1 MEDHMPDKQSG
12 MDVVPIVTL
21 RTVLGAGGTETPGL
35 EAAADPAL
43 KEAKNRYDAV
53 VQKIQAETAKSSPNV
68 LVTVQDRDASMMQ
81 SAMAEDSE
89 AGAALPAGGVEAQF
103 GGGLSGGDI
112 LGWALSVFDHINK
125 SKWHPIVR
133 PPDGKIEAL
142 ADVGRVAMLSDWG
155 TNLYGA
161 PKSAGSIRETGG
173 YELLMHLGDIYYS
186 GTKKETKNRFLEVW
200 PMEAAKVSR
209 ALNGNHEMYS
219 GGYAYFD
226 DILPKF
232 KQPSSYFAMQNAH
245 WLLVGLDTAHT
256 DHALDA
262 QQAAWVKSVVQNAG
276 PRKVILFS
284 HHQLFSRLASQG
296 PALQTALANLLQQKK
311 ITAWY
316 WGHEHECIIYDK
328 HANFGFLG
336 RCVGHGGIP
345 EPRKSEVLE
354 APTDRSL
361 KGIAWKRLAKNAD
374 APSCLVLDGPNPL
387 IEGEEKKFGPHGYL
401 TLEFNGPSLV
411 ERVHLPDGT
420 EIFNGSVA

>member
-1 MEDHMPDKQSG
+1 MEDHMADKQSG
-12 MDVVPIVTL
+12 LDVVPIVTL
-21 RTVLGAGGTETPGL
+21 RTVLGAGGTETTGL
-35 EAAADPAL
+35 EATADPAL
-43 KEAKNRYDAV
+43 REAKDRYDEV

-81 SAMAEDSE
+81 SAMAEESE
-89 AGAALPAGGVEAQF
+89 AGAALSAGGVEAQF
-103 GGGLSGGDI
+103 GTGFSGGD
-112 LGWALSVFDHINK
+112 LVRWTLSVLDHIDK
-125 SKWHPIVR
+125 SEWHPIVR
-133 PPDGKIEAL
+133 PPDGKIETL

-361 KGIAWKRLAKNAD
+361 KGIAWKRLAKNSD

-387 IEGEEKKFGPHGYL
+387 IEGEERKFGPHGYV